1 MLDSPTCSSGHTPIL
16 TDRLGVRYPAAGRR
30 TGLGR
35 AVDMSIQTAE
45 MVSPSLPVI
54 ESKLVLPRVHA
65 GTLRRAR
72 LFELLD
78 DVDGAALTVLDAA
91 VGYGK
96 TTLLRSWCAERP
108 EPVIWMTLDGSDD
121 DPVRLWTHLA
131 TGLARLRDG
140 LGHRALTRLGVRPAA
155 VETGVDELMN
165 ALVAYERPAT
175 ILLDD
180 LHTVKSEA
188 SLRSIEHAIER
199 MPPTARL
206 VAATR
211 SEPAISL
218 APLRASRAL
227 IEIRARELA
236 FTVDEARELIAREGI
251 KLSGKSLELLV
262 ERTEGWPA
270 GLYLAALWLR
280 DFAEP
285 DEGVQ
290 AFAGSARQIG
300 DYLTAEV
307 LTAVD
312 LQTRDFLVRTSVL
325 DRFTPELC
333 DAVIGREDSAAVL
346 AELARSNMFL
356 VALDARGEW
365 YRYHHLFAELLR
377 LELGPEETHTVRRH
391 AMAWCDANGH
401 VEDAIEY
408 AAAGGEAE
416 LVAQLLVDH
425 DRELV
430 WGGRI
435 AQFLRWVRW
444 LPSEL
449 LVERPSLAA
458 GGAVAASLLAAPEV
472 EIERLLTVAEH
483 SRREHPDLWSPYA
496 EAIAEVTRANGLSRG
511 DVGAAVGHARRAVAA
526 ARQGADVL
534 AVGVLAALSQ
544 ALYFAGDLDE
554 ARRLALEAAERPDG
568 PSVPEGY
575 VVSLGLLALID
586 AEQGRSESAQAWAH
600 QAISFARQRFQAD
613 SWVASLAHLGLA
625 LASVATGNLDEAERE
640 ALRGERL
647 RRSPQPS
654 VGHAHALLMLAQVR
668 IARARLARA
677 AGDLQRAQRSIAEF
691 RDPGRLAAIA
701 ARVERGLIAAQAN
714 GKEWHVVEQPSPAE
728 LAVLRGLT
736 AGLSRREIGDQLYIS
751 LNTVKSHTRE
761 LYRKLAATSRND
773 AVARAEALGLLDTPD
788 PSGDPHLEARILS
801 SM

>member
-1 MLDSPTCSSGHTPIL
+1 MSS
-16 TDRLGVRYPAAGRR
+16 
-30 TGLGR
+30 
-35 AVDMSIQTAE
+35 QTAE
-45 MVSPSLPVI
+45 MVPPALPVI

-78 DVDGAALTVLDAA
+78 DTDGAALTVLDAP

-96 TTLLRSWCAERP
+96 TTLLRSWCAERA

-121 DPVRLWTHLA
+121 DPGRLWTHLA
-131 TGLARLRDG
+131 TGVARLSDG
-140 LGHRALTRLGVRPAA
+140 LGHRALTRLGIRPAS

-165 ALVAYERPAT
+165 GLVAYGRPAT
-175 ILLDD
+175 IVLDD
-180 LHTVKSEA
+180 LHTVRSET

-199 MPPTARL
+199 LPPTVRL

-218 APLRASRAL
+218 APLRARRAL

-236 FTVDEARELIAREGI
+236 FTVDEAHELIARDGI
-251 KLSGKSLELLV
+251 ELSGKSLESLV

-290 AFAGSARQIG
+290 AFAGSARQVA

-307 LTAVD
+307 LTALD
-312 LQTRDFLVRTSVL
+312 PQTRDFLVRTSVL

-333 DAVIGREDSAAVL
+333 DAVVGREDSAAVV
-346 AELARSNMFL
+346 AQLARSNMFL
-356 VALDARGEW
+356 VASDARGEW
-365 YRYHHLFAELLR
+365 YRYHHLFGELLR
-377 LELGPEETHTVRRH
+377 LELGSEETHTVRRR
-391 AMAWCDANGH
+391 AMAWCRAHGH
-401 VEDAIEY
+401 IEDAIEY

-416 LVAQLLVDH
+416 LVAQLLVEH

-430 WGGRI
+430 WGGGGR
-435 AQFLRWVRW
+435 QFLRWVRW

-449 LVERPSLAA
+449 LIERPSLPAA
-458 GGAVAASLLAAPEV
+458 GAAAASLLGAPEV
-472 EIERLLTVAEH
+472 EIQRLLTVAERA
-483 SRREHPDLWSPYA
+483 RRERPELWSPYA

-511 DVGAAVGHARRAVAA
+511 DVSGAVDHAHRAVAA
-526 ARQGADVL
+526 ARQSGADVL
-534 AVGVLAALSQ
+534 AVGGRAALSQ

-554 ARRLALEAAERPDG
+554 ARRLALEAAERPDA

-575 VVSLGLLALID
+575 VGSLGLLALID
-586 AEQGRSESAQAWAH
+586 AERGRSEGAQAWAR

-613 SWVASLAHLGLA
+613 SWVASMPHLA
-625 LASVATGNLDEAERE
+625 LALAYVATGRLDEAERE

-647 RRSPQPS
+647 RRSPQPT
-654 VGHAHALLMLAQVR
+654 VGHAHALLILAQVR
-668 IARARLARA
+668 IARSRLARA
-677 AGDLQRAQRSIAEF
+677 AGDLRRAQRSIAEF
-691 RDPGRLAAIA
+691 RDPGRLPAIA
-701 ARVERGLIAAQAN
+701 ASVERDLMAARAN
-714 GKEWHVVEQPSPAE
+714 GKECHIVEQPSPAE
-728 LAVLRGLT
+728 LAVLRGLVT
-736 AGLSRREIGDQLYIS
+736 GLSRREIGDRLYIS

-773 AVARAEALGLLDTPD
+773 AVARAEALGLLNTPD
-788 PSGDPHLEARILS
+788 SPGDPRPEAPGLS
-801 SM
+801 SAQAC

>member
-1 MLDSPTCSSGHTPIL
+1 
-16 TDRLGVRYPAAGRR
+16 
-30 TGLGR
+30 
-35 AVDMSIQTAE
+35 MSTQTAE
-45 MVSPSLPVI
+45 MVPPALPVI
-54 ESKLVLPRVHA
+54 ESKLALPRVHA
-65 GTLRRAR
+65 GTLRRGR

-78 DVDGAALTVLDAA
+78 DVDGAALTVLDAP

-96 TTLLRSWCAERP
+96 TTLLRSWCAERA
-108 EPVIWMTLDGSDD
+108 EPVIWMTLDETDD
-121 DPVRLWTHLA
+121 DPGRLWTHLA
-131 TGLARLRDG
+131 TGVARLGDG
-140 LGHRALTRLGVRPAA
+140 LGDRALTRLGVRPAA
-155 VETGVDELMN
+155 VETAVDELMN
-165 ALVAYERPAT
+165 GLVAYGRPAT
-175 ILLDD
+175 IVLDD
-180 LHTVKSEA
+180 LHTVRSDT

-199 MPPTARL
+199 LPPTVRL

-236 FTVDEARELIAREGI
+236 FTVDEARELVAREGI
-251 KLSGKSLELLV
+251 KLSATSLELLL

-285 DEGVQ
+285 DAGVQ

-307 LTAVD
+307 LTALD
-312 LQTRDFLVRTSVL
+312 PQTRDFLVRSSVL

-333 DAVIGREDSAAVL
+333 DAVVGREDSAAVV
-346 AELARSNMFL
+346 AQLARSNMFL

-365 YRYHHLFAELLR
+365 YRYHHLFGELLR
-377 LELGPEETHTVRRH
+377 LELGSEETQTVRRR
-391 AMAWCDANGH
+391 AMAWCRAHGH
-401 VEDAIEY
+401 IEDAIDY

-416 LVAQLLVDH
+416 LVAQLLVEH
-425 DRELV
+425 HRELV
-430 WGGRI
+430 WGGGVG
-435 AQFLRWVRW
+435 QFLRWVRW

-449 LVERPSLAA
+449 LIERPSLPAA
-458 GGAVAASLLAAPEV
+458 GAVAASLLAAPEV
-472 EIERLLTVAEH
+472 EIERLLTVAERA
-483 SRREHPDLWSPYA
+483 RRERPELWSPYA

-526 ARQGADVL
+526 ARQSSADVL

-568 PSVPEGY
+568 SSVPEGY
-575 VVSLGLLALID
+575 VESLGLLALID

-600 QAISFARQRFQAD
+600 QAISFVRQRFQAD
-613 SWVASLAHLGLA
+613 SWVASLPHLGLA
-625 LASVATGNLDEAERE
+625 LAFVATGRFDEAERE

-647 RRSPQPS
+647 RRSPQPT

-668 IARARLARA
+668 IARSRLARA
-677 AGDLQRAQRSIAEF
+677 AGDLRRAQRSIAEF
-691 RDPGRLAAIA
+691 RDPGRLPAIA
-701 ARVERGLIAAQAN
+701 ASVERDLMAARAN
-714 GKEWHVVEQPSPAE
+714 GKECHIVEQPSPAE
-728 LAVLRGLT
+728 LAVLRGLVT
-736 AGLSRREIGDQLYIS
+736 GLSRREIGDRLYIS

-773 AVARAEALGLLDTPD
+773 AVARAEALGLLNTPD
-788 PSGDPHLEARILS
+788 SPGDPRPEAPSLS
-801 SM
+801 SLQAC